1 MLVSNVTDE
10 FMKAEAERRR
20 QKQMERAA
28 EDRVL
33 DPWERYRTLND
44 HCDRLLDVNELY
56 DRKTRFALLIL
67 GGLNAINLLIAA
79 RADLTGSIGNGHVF
93 VPVYISSYAV
103 LSLWLLARAISALRP
118 QADLASTADALE
130 QSLDDYSQQWKQAQ
144 IGQVNHTLVSSA
156 YTLIH
161 ANAAKTKALR
171 GVYLGLYVLAA
182 LTAGLVVVRLSGV
195 F

>member
-10 FMKAEAERRR
+10 YMKAEAERRR
-20 QKQMERAA
+20 QKQAERASD
-28 EDRVL
+28 DRML

-79 RADLTGSIGNGHVF
+79 RADLAGAIGTGQAF

-103 LSLWLLARAISALRP
+103 LSLWLVARAISALRP
-118 QADLASTADALE
+118 SADLASTADALK
-130 QSLDDYSQQWKQAQ
+130 QSFDEYSQEWRQVQ
-144 IGQVNHTLVSSA
+144 IGQVNHSLASSA

-161 ANAAKTKALR
+161 ANAAKTRALS

-182 LTAGLVVVRLSGV
+182 LTAGLVVVRISGV